1 MRIGLVD
8 YGAGNLTSVIKA
20 LSCCDADVRIAPS
33 SVSLRAVQA
42 IVIPGVGHFGRTSSL
57 DRAWRHSIRSRI
69 ESGVPV
75 LGICLGMHF
84 LFEGSDEAPDVG
96 GLGIFADRC
105 AKLGGNVK
113 VPHVG
118 WNALD
123 STGRPSRLLDE
134 IPNGAFAYFA
144 HSYVVPDAVDAVA
157 TTTHGRPFASVVE
170 RDRVFGTQFH
180 PEKSGATG
188 LKILANFLTVAR
200 EAAC

>member
-1 MRIGLVD
+1 MRIGLID

-20 LSCCDADVRIAPS
+20 LSYCDADVRIVPS

-57 DRAWRHSIRSRI
+57 DRAWRRAIRSRI

-96 GLGIFADRC
+96 GLGIFPDRC
-105 AKLGGNVK
+105 ARLGGNVK

-123 STGRPSRLLDE
+123 STGRPSRLLHA
-134 IPNGAFAYFA
+134 IPSGAFAYFA

-180 PEKSGATG
+180 PEKSGAIG
-188 LKILANFLTVAR
+188 LKVLANFLTVAR
-200 EAAC
+200 DAAC